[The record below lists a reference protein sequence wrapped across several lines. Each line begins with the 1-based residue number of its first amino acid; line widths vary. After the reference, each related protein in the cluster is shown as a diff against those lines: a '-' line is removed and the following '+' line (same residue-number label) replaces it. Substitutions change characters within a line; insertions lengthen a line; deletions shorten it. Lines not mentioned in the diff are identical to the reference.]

1 MFGDCWACHLPNCV
15 RVICNTQMFSLWN
28 CLAISALHGRIPLR
42 IASALTHVFCA
53 ALGKTHASG
62 VFSDGEPTSMS
73 RHLPPPMRGANSSMI
88 CVGVDDD
95 CLSNPCNFD
104 PMRCQALDCDL
115 WPNEGVN
122 GTSMAHC
129 SEVSRE
135 PQEMSGNSKF
145 A

>member
-1 MFGDCWACHLPNCV
+1 
-15 RVICNTQMFSLWN
+15 MFSSWN

-62 VFSDGEPTSMS
+62 VFSDGEPTNMS
-73 RHLPPPMRGANSSMI
+73 RHMI

-122 GTSMAHC
+122 GASMAHC

-135 PQEMSGNSKF
+135 PQEMSGNSKG